1 MPKSNSSKIAIYAAL
16 AGNLL
21 VALTKFI
28 AAALSG
34 SSSMLSEGIHS
45 LVDTG
50 NEVLLLYGLRRARR
64 RPTTA
69 HPLGYG
75 RELYFWSFIV
85 AVLLFALGAGVSTYQ
100 GIARIRAPEPVE
112 HLGLNYIVLGLSFVF
127 EGVSWRVSQ
136 RAFAAAK
143 GELGWWEAVRR
154 SKDPSSFI
162 VLFEDTAALIGI
174 AIAAAGLYLAETL
187 GLPVFDGIASL
198 LIGLVLGVTAALL
211 ARESKGLL
219 IGERADPGTAAAI
232 EALAAAEAGVV
243 SANGL
248 LTVQLA
254 PDQIVAAL
262 SLEFDDALATP
273 QIERAV
279 AAIEQRVR
287 TKHPEVTALF
297 VKPQS
302 AGAFD
307 RARRAVGGADAVA
320 THTVGHAAFDPG
332 AGKAGDRAGD

>member
-1 MPKSNSSKIAIYAAL
+1 MPKSSSSRTAIYAAL

-21 VALTKFI
+21 VAVTKFV

-34 SSSMLSEGIHS
+34 SSSMLSEGVHS

-112 HLGLNYIVLGLSFVF
+112 HLALNYIVLGLSFVF
-127 EGVSWRVSQ
+127 EGASWRVSQ

-187 GLPVFDGIASL
+187 RLPIFDGIASV

-219 IGERADPGTAAAI
+219 IGERADPATAAAI
-232 EALAAAEAGVV
+232 EALAAAEPGIV

-248 LTVQLA
+248 VTVQLA

-273 QIERAV
+273 QIEHAV

-287 TKHPEVTALF
+287 AKHPEVTALF

-307 RARRAVGGADAVA
+307 RARRALGGADSVA
-320 THTVGHAAFDPG
+320 TDPVGHAAFE
-332 AGKAGDRAGD
+332 

>member
-1 MPKSNSSKIAIYAAL
+1 MPESSSSKIAIYAAL

-21 VALTKFI
+21 VALTKFV

-50 NEVLLLYGLRRARR
+50 NEVLLLYGLRRAQR

-85 AVLLFALGAGVSTYQ
+85 AVLLFALGAGVSIYQ
-100 GIARIRAPEPVE
+100 GISRIRAPEPIE
-112 HLGLNYIVLGLSFVF
+112 HLALNYIVLGLSFVF

-154 SKDPSSFI
+154 SKDPSKFI

-174 AIAAAGLYLAETL
+174 VIAAAGLYLAESL
-187 GLPVFDGIASL
+187 RLPVFDGIASL
-198 LIGLVLGVTAALL
+198 LIGLVLAVTAALL

-219 IGERADPGTAAAI
+219 IGERADSRTAAAI
-232 EALAAAEAGVV
+232 EALAADEPGVV

-262 SLEFDDALATP
+262 SLEFDDGLATP
-273 QIERAV
+273 QIEHAV

-287 TKHPEVTALF
+287 AKHPEVTALF
-297 VKPQS
+297 VKPQT
-302 AGAFD
+302 AGAFE
-307 RARRAVGGADAVA
+307 RARRAALGGADA
-320 THTVGHAAFDPG
+320 AA
-332 AGKAGDRAGD
+332 R